1 MLYVF
6 LNVTIVYVCLLLKF
20 IRVVIYFSIK
30 NSNVTYYILL
40 LIDEN
45 FMYFIEQN
53 YDLWLAIHLK
63 ACHFSCTGGFII
75 LDITTS
81 SPPPAPKW
89 L

>member
-1 MLYVF
+1 MF
-6 LNVTIVYVCLLLKF
+6 VCYSNLSEL
-20 IRVVIYFSIK
+20 IYFSNK

-53 YDLWLAIHLK
+53 YDLWLEIHLK

-81 SPPPAPKW
+81 PPPPRPRRDSHKVPKVP
-89 L
+89 